1 MKAAARKRHSLALDP
16 NLSIWATSPRPPR
29 RVKRRN
35 ADTSRHH
42 PLANDTTGDFQDEH
56 TADED
61 DDEKE
66 ESELGM
72 VDRMRLWRHDAMMQH
87 LYDTATFWGDKV
99 LSFTNDSNDAF
110 WLAQVHFMADQFSR
124 AETLLTRPFPIRPDQ
139 GPNQHS
145 PMNGHHPLT
154 SLPTGM
160 GGAIETTAQ
169 GRSDVA
175 RLVDLSVACRY
186 LAAQCQF
193 QQGKWPAALEMLGD
207 SNPFKEAGTSLLS
220 NVNHDAVDSGV
231 KVLASMC
238 CLRGL
243 LMQKANR
250 HEKAKHCFME
260 ALTLDVKCFDALH
273 QLVASQAMTP
283 DEEWEFIQNLPYQE
297 QTSGEDGE
305 FIKLMYLSRLRKQKH
320 LDEQAAVLRR
330 LVQDFQLIDNPDVL
344 YAFADQAYTQ
354 FRWADCFAITSR
366 VLDLTSVHELTLP
379 LHLACMYHLK
389 HLRSRLFLLAHDL
402 VRKEPENAIA
412 WYAVGIW
419 YLTAN
424 QFKDARQYFG
434 KASLM
439 DPKFSPAWV
448 AFGHSFSLEGEH
460 EPALTAYATC
470 ARLYPGSHLPLTF
483 SGMEHIITSNLDLA
497 DECLDAA
504 YIICDTD
511 PLLLNEKGV
520 MAYTRGHY
528 DRAIEL
534 FEKAIEL
541 AGITQT
547 SQEVWISTYINLGT
561 SYRKLA
567 RYEDAKSTYERATRI
582 EPRCAPALAFLGMT
596 LHFMDEVDQAIVRYH
611 EALSIEPMNPFV
623 LELLNMALEQNLE
636 MGIARHFLKP
646 RASDLSDSQV
656 VEDPMSVG

>member
-1 MKAAARKRHSLALDP
+1 
-16 NLSIWATSPRPPR
+16 
-29 RVKRRN
+29 
-35 ADTSRHH
+35 
-42 PLANDTTGDFQDEH
+42 
-56 TADED
+56 
-61 DDEKE
+61 
-66 ESELGM
+66 M

-99 LSFTNDSNDAF
+99 LSFTDDPNDAF

-124 AETLLTRPFPIRPDQ
+124 AESLLTRPFPIRPDE

-145 PMNGHHPLT
+145 PMNGHHPLMKFT
-154 SLPTGM
+154 SFAVPLHGGSGIGKGKGKEKEHTGPIISARLPAGTGGM
-160 GGAIETTAQ
+160 IEATAQ
-169 GRSDVA
+169 GRSGVA
-175 RLVDLSVACRY
+175 RLVDMSVACRY

-193 QQGKWPAALEMLGD
+193 QQGKWQAAVEMLGEA
-207 SNPFKEAGTSLLS
+207 NPFK
-220 NVNHDAVDSGV
+220 DAERTRANAKVDEIDTGI

-238 CLRGL
+238 YLRGL

-260 ALTLDVKCFDALH
+260 ALTLDVKCFEALH

-297 QTSGEDGE
+297 QEPDDAE
-305 FIKLMYLSRLRKQKH
+305 FIKLMYLSRLRKNKH
-320 LDEQAAVLRR
+320 AEEQTTVLRR
-330 LVQDFQLIDNPDVL
+330 LVQEYSLMDNPDIL

-379 LHLACMYHLK
+379 LHLACMFHLK

-419 YLTAN
+419 YLTAG
-424 QFKDARQYFG
+424 QYKDARQYFG

-439 DPKFSPAWV
+439 DPKFSPAWA
-448 AFGHSFSLEGEH
+448 AFGHSFSLEGER

-483 SGMEHIITSNLDLA
+483 SGMEHIITSNLALA

-504 YIICDTD
+504 YIICDND

-520 MAYTRGHY
+520 MAYNRGHY
-528 DRAIEL
+528 DRAVEL
-534 FEKAIEL
+534 FEKAIDL
-541 AGITQT
+541 AGVTQT
-547 SQEVWISTYINLGT
+547 SQEVWLSTYINLGT
-561 SYRKLA
+561 GYRKLA
-567 RYEDAKSTYERATRI
+567 RYEDAKSAYERVTRI
-582 EPRCAPALAFLGMT
+582 DPRSAPALAFLGMT
-596 LHFMDEVDQAIVRYH
+596 LHLMDDVDQAIVRYH

-623 LELLNMALEQNLE
+623 LELLNMALEQNVE
-636 MGIARHFLKP
+636 MGVARHIPKMKAL
-646 RASDLSDSQV
+646 DLSDSPLSDAV
-656 VEDPMSVG
+656 DDPMSVG